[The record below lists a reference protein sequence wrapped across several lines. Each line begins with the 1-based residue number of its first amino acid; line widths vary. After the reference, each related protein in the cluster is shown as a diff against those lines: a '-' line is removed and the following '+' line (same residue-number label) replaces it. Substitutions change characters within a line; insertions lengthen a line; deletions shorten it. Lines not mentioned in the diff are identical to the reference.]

1 MRVTYSPD
9 AISDLEG
16 IADYLTPRNPQGAL
30 NVRHAITATIMHL
43 ARHPRIGRLQTADGV
58 RKIVTKKY
66 SYRIYY
72 MIDDGTDE
80 LVIAN
85 VLHGSRSTDYR
96 DL

>member
-58 RKIVTKKY
+58 RKIVTRKY
-66 SYRIYY
+66 NYRIYY
-72 MIDDGTDE
+72 TIDEAADE
-80 LVIAN
+80 LIIAN
-85 VLHGSRSTDYR
+85 ILHRARSTGYSDT
-96 DL
+96 